1 MTSAVFPVKS
11 LIALTPF
18 GVDFIPSHFYG
29 FIFNLLVYFNDICF
43 GIDPEYVPLN
53 CNAFL
58 VRIRRLSELK
68 DNLSMRI
75 KTDDTSELDRQLT
88 MTKALLHRRYWRTNV
103 MVVSIL
109 LAIWFVVSF
118 VFGILLSDELN
129 SIRVFGFK
137 LGFWWAHQG
146 SIFIFVLLI
155 FAYSVIMDR
164 VDRRFGLMARQ
175 GGES

>member
-1 MTSAVFPVKS
+1 MTRAVFPVKS

-18 GVDFIPSHFYG
+18 SSDFISSYSYG
-29 FIFNLLVYFNDICF
+29 LIFNLLEYFTDIF
-43 GIDPEYVPLN
+43 VRIGSEYVPLN
-53 CNAFL
+53 CTAIL
-58 VRIRRLSELK
+58 VRIRRLSELQ
-68 DNLSMRI
+68 DNSPMRI
-75 KTDDTSELDRQLT
+75 KTDDASELDR
-88 MTKALLHRRYWRTNV
+88 MSKDSLHKRYWRTNV
-103 MVVSIL
+103 RVVSIL

-155 FAYSVIMDR
+155 FAYSIIMDR
-164 VDRRFGLMARQ
+164 VDRRFGSMVRE
-175 GGES
+175 GDES